1 MSNCYSISFSYQYK
15 TASTSHELKF
25 INSYFSRFRSGSING
40 QIANRIIP
48 EATEMSVL
56 ISPTKSKSSGI
67 SDGNS
72 QNNGISN
79 ENANSKTSG
88 LFLSNKQNGTDEE
101 CKPMLLS
108 NSRHHLGKNNGSN
121 GPENRDHEIG

>member
-1 MSNCYSISFSYQYK
+1 MNYQYINNK
-15 TASTSHELKF
+15 KSISTSHGLKS

-108 NSRHHLGKNNGSN
+108 NSGHHVGKNNGSN